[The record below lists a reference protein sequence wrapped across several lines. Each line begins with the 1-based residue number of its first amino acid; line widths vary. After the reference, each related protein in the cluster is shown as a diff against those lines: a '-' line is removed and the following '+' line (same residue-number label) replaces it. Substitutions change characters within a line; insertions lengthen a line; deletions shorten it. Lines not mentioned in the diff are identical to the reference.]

1 MGCDDQ
7 RELYPAI
14 FAAVRVGLISI
25 EAPLLRLVIH
35 WLGDY
40 ARLKQQPGQAGVPE
54 GLPAALTAL
63 AEAYAAV
70 SDSRQRQE
78 FCADAAGVVRSGY
91 DLELGTTEAAAELG
105 ISAGGVRWR
114 CAHGNLEHRK
124 VGRQLMIST
133 ASIKRLKSRLDEQRG
148 A

>member
-25 EAPLLRLVIH
+25 DAPLLRLVIH

-78 FCADAAGVVRSGY
+78 FCADAAGSYGLAMTWSWV
-91 DLELGTTEAAAELG
+91 
-105 ISAGGVRWR
+105 
-114 CAHGNLEHRK
+114 
-124 VGRQLMIST
+124 
-133 ASIKRLKSRLDEQRG
+133 RLKPLPSLGFQRAGCDGTVPTEISNTARLG
-148 A
+148 GS